1 MARTRRKLIQSG
13 NVQIFDK
20 ITPRLPAGEYTLTYK
35 QEVIGDVHFT
45 SPVKEQTF
53 QVNAPRFSISESD
66 IKSKQPLK
74 KGRYS
79 HIIPNVTLRKSG
91 LPWLRQLKPPYT
103 ETPWLALL
111 VLREDEWKT
120 ETTDPKTTTVG
131 ALLDRKDILVPDIK
145 KGDYDAGELCQYI
158 QIPLSVARPRL
169 PSFQELP
176 YLTHARIPVSTD
188 PTELEKE
195 QEVAVILA
203 KRMSYIDP
211 DFKQGQRFNCYLV
224 SLEGHEETLNK
235 VGDDQD
241 IGLITLTHWSYISE
255 PDPGQSFRGLLCQ
268 LLNPENEQ
276 PEDAWL
282 RLPSKLI
289 NQLSPEAQPRLWDGY
304 VPLCYHTWTGEE
316 SMTWYRGPLIPVKDN
331 IIRPF
336 KLNYT
341 SYEGMVFDPNLAVF
355 DNSWSVAW
363 QLGRSMALAHE
374 RFPAQLAHWR
384 KQWTR
389 EFDKFAFFD
398 GEEPPS
404 PEDKLTDGLCE
415 TTTWGTNIKSALHY
429 NSTDKIDPIVR
440 KAWRK
445 ERRLARKD
453 PIERIREEIESPDLI
468 NRMSFTI
475 TDEVSEATDWLKRLA
490 SLKELMFPYLVPDEK
505 MLPMESISF
514 FYVDE
519 QWVHFLLDGA
529 TSLGVQTRFD
539 VFINNHMRSRISL
552 DGVPKFGMLL
562 RSALVSG
569 WYNLQVE
576 ASKGSNQL
584 QVEDVELQEQIAL
597 YFFDDV
603 PDKIKI
609 IEPHAELTY
618 GMNTNESLMLRK
630 ISKQHL
636 GEATNINF
644 QAAAYVDESGIIS
657 IEDLQDSI
665 RKKVPNEDNEPWKP
679 SHFMIQMINGA
690 DYGEFNF

>member
-1 MARTRRKLIQSG
+1 MARTRRKLIQNG
-13 NVQIFDK
+13 NVRIFDK

-45 SPVKEQTF
+45 SPGKEQTF
-53 QVNAPRFSISESD
+53 QVNAPRFSINESD
-66 IKSKQPLK
+66 IKSKQPLLNGK
-74 KGRYS
+74 NS
-79 HIIPNVTLRKSG
+79 HIIPNINLRKSG

-103 ETPWLALL
+103 EISWLALL

-120 ETTDPKTTTVG
+120 ETADPKTTTVG
-131 ALLDRKDILVPDIK
+131 SLLDRKDILVPNIK
-145 KGDYDAGELCQYI
+145 DDYESGELCQYI
-158 QIPLSVARPRL
+158 QIPLSLAKTHL

-176 YLTHARIPVSTD
+176 YLTHARSSDSTN

-195 QEVAVILA
+195 QEEAVILA
-203 KRMSYIDP
+203 KRMSYVHP
-211 DFKQGQRFNCYLV
+211 DFKEGQRFTCYLV
-224 SLEGHEETLNK
+224 SLEGHEENLNK
-235 VGDDQD
+235 VGDDQQ
-241 IGLITLTHWSYISE
+241 IGLISLTHWSYISE
-255 PDPGQSFRGLLCQ
+255 PDPGQTFRGLLCQ

-282 RLPSKLI
+282 RLPSALI
-289 NQLSPEAQPRLWDGY
+289 NQLSPKVQPRLWDGY
-304 VPLCYHTWTGEE
+304 APLCYHTWTGEE

-341 SYEGMVFDPNLAVF
+341 SYEGMVFDSNLAVF

-389 EFDKFAFFD
+389 ELDKFAFFD

-404 PEDKLTDGLCE
+404 PEDKLADSLCE

-429 NSTDKIDPIVR
+429 NSTDKINPIVR

-445 ERRLARKD
+445 ERRQARKD

-468 NRMSFTI
+468 NRISFT
-475 TDEVSEATDWLKRLA
+475 TTAEVSKAIAWLERLA
-490 SLKELMFPYLVPDEK
+490 SLKELMFPYIVPDER

-529 TSLGVQTRFD
+529 TSLGVQTRLD
-539 VFINNHMRSRISL
+539 VEINNYMKSSISL
-552 DGVPKFGMLL
+552 NGVPKFGMLL

-569 WYNLQVE
+569 WSNLQVE
-576 ASKGSNQL
+576 AFKGSKHL
-584 QVEDVELQEQIAL
+584 QVEDVELQEQIVL

-603 PDKIKI
+603 PDKIRI
-609 IEPHAELTY
+609 TEPHAELTY
-618 GMNTNESLMLRK
+618 GMNTDESLMLRK

-644 QAAAYVDESGIIS
+644 KAAAYVDESGIIS
-657 IEDLQDSI
+657 IDCLQDAL

-679 SHFMIQMINGA
+679 SHFMLQMINSA
-690 DYGEFNF
+690 DYGEFSF